1 MLDADKARLIKT
13 GVVTINSDGRYRVIV
28 EGFDGEGCSC
38 RDVAA
43 LAMVWAI
50 GELQR
55 ELLATL
61 MDPGGGSCAL
71 G

>member
-1 MLDADKARLIKT
+1 MLSAEKAKLTAFGKVEIT
-13 GVVTINSDGRYRVIV
+13 PDGVRV
-28 EGFDGEGCSC
+28 EGFDADNGTC

-43 LAMVWAI
+43 LAVTWAI

-61 MDPGGGSCAL
+61 QQPGGGNICVD
-71 G
+71 

>member
-1 MLDADKARLIKT
+1 MLDASPACLTKI
-13 GVVTINSDGRYRVIV
+13 GRVIIDGQRITV
-28 EGFDGEGCSC
+28 EGFEGDQATC

-43 LAMVWAI
+43 LAASWAI

-61 MDPGGGSCAL
+61 EAPGKSRIVVD
-71 G
+71 